1 MVWNENKVPVEF
13 TKYRRRPFLFGSKY
27 GWFFHRGE
35 ERANL
40 KTRELADLLG
50 KEKAYVVIDK
60 EAWERLVAR
69 YRGRLTEDRQRLK
82 QLQERQQRESQAQV
96 QLVKQA
102 EQKQGELR
110 QLTDAAEERRKKSEE
125 LHRRAEK
132 LQRKP

>member
-1 MVWNENKVPVEF
+1 MVWSENKVPIEF
-13 TKYRRRPFLFGSKY
+13 GKYRRRPFLFGSKY

-40 KTRELADLLG
+40 KTWEFADLLG
-50 KEKAYVVIDK
+50 KEKAYVVIDR
-60 EAWERLVAR
+60 EVWERLVAR
-69 YRGRLTEDRQRLK
+69 YRGKLTEDQERLK
-82 QLQERQQRESQAQV
+82 HLQERQRRESQVQV

-110 QLTDAAEERRKKSEE
+110 QLKDAAEEKRKKIEE
-125 LHRRAEK
+125 IHRRAEK